1 MLRLLPRRLLASLL
15 TGVMLSAAASLA
27 VARDLAADPDDMI
40 EVEIATVGVAGAM
53 GPPVVLLREP
63 GGEDVIPIFI
73 GPNEAEAILRALRG
87 DRPRRPLTHELLN
100 DVIDGLEARLA
111 RVYVDAL
118 QDNTFLGMLELEID
132 GRDEPVRIDSRPS
145 DALALAL
152 QAGATIHVAP
162 EVREA
167 ARQIEYEGLEDS
179 VVAAL
184 GITVTRV
191 SQDLRDALGL
201 PDDDGLL
208 VSDVSGAAEE
218 AGMAPGAL
226 LLSVNDQVPS
236 SPMNFLELVRD
247 TPADEDA
254 QLRYWQEGEVQEIA
268 LSTDVPTPRPRGR
281 GAQEPDEEPG
291 IRL

>member
-1 MLRLLPRRLLASLL
+1 MQRSLPRRLLASLL
-15 TGVMLSAAASLA
+15 IGVMLSAAAGLA
-27 VARDLAADPDDMI
+27 VARELAVDPDEMI

-100 DVIDGLEARLA
+100 DVIDGLDANLA

-118 QDNTFLGMLELEID
+118 QENTFLGMLELEID
-132 GRDEPVRIDSRPS
+132 GRDAPVRIDSRPS

-167 ARQIEYEGLEDS
+167 ARQIDYEGLEDS

-191 SQDLRDALGL
+191 SDDLRDALGL

-226 LLSVNDQVPS
+226 LLEVNDQVPS

-247 TPADEDA
+247 TPADEEA
-254 QLRYWQEGEVQEIA
+254 QLRYWQEGEVHDIT

-281 GAQEPDEEPG
+281 GAPESDEEPG

>member
-15 TGVMLSAAASLA
+15 MGVMLSTAAGLA
-27 VARDLAADPDDMI
+27 VARELAADPDEMI

-73 GPNEAEAILRALRG
+73 GPNEADAILRALRG

-100 DVIDGLEARLA
+100 DVIDGLQANLT

-118 QDNTFLGMLELEID
+118 QDNTFLGMLELEVE
-132 GRDEPVRIDSRPS
+132 GRDPVRIDSRPS

-167 ARQIEYEGLEDS
+167 ARQIEYEGLEDT

-191 SQDLRDALGL
+191 SDDLRDALGL
-201 PDDDGLL
+201 PDDEGLL
-208 VSDVSGAAEE
+208 VSDVSGAADE

-226 LLSVNDQVPS
+226 LLAVNDEVPS
-236 SPMNFLELVRD
+236 SPMHFLELVRD
-247 TPADEDA
+247 TPADEEA
-254 QLRYWQEGEVQEIA
+254 QLRYWQEGEVHELA

-281 GAQEPDEEPG
+281 GAPQADEEPG

>member
-1 MLRLLPRRLLASLL
+1 MLRSLPRRLLAPLLLSLI
-15 TGVMLSAAASLA
+15 LSAAAAQAL
-27 VARDLAADPDDMI
+27 ARDLAVEPDEMI

-73 GPNEAEAILRALRG
+73 GPNEADAILRALRG

-100 DVIDGLEARLA
+100 DVLDGLEVRLA

-118 QDNTFLGMLELEID
+118 QDNTFLGMLELEVE
-132 GRDEPVRIDSRPS
+132 GRDGPVRIDSRPS

-167 ARQIEYEGLEDS
+167 ARQIEYEGLEDT

-191 SQDLRDALGL
+191 SDDLRDALGL

-208 VSDVSGAAEE
+208 VSDVSGAAED

-226 LLSVNDQVPS
+226 LLSVNDEVPS

-247 TPADEDA
+247 TPADEEA
-254 QLRYWQEGEVQEIA
+254 QLRYWQEGEVHELA

-281 GAQEPDEEPG
+281 GAPGSDEEPG